1 VGASVTLPLLLP
13 GDVIVCHT
21 QDALGRVIREFE
33 AIEDKPNLSN
43 HVAVVHHTDA
53 GGNLWVLEARPGGVG
68 WADAEQ
74 YDNPYLLTNVEQ
86 PKTDTQRRQVCALA
100 VGMLRVGY
108 DWAAIG
114 MDAAQALHLDGLWRV
129 KDFGDAPPAHVVCSS
144 LVWWL
149 MRQAGLAVPAV
160 PGRTVTPADFADW
173 ILRRGWVT

>member
-1 VGASVTLPLLLP
+1 MTLPLLLP
-13 GDVIVCHT
+13 GDVLVCRT
-21 QDALGRVIREFE
+21 NDTGGELIRLGAALK
-33 AIEDKPNLSN
+33 DKPNLDN
-43 HVAVVHHTDA
+43 HVALVHHRDPA
-53 GGNLWVLEARPGGVG
+53 GNLWVLEARPGGVG
-68 WADAEQ
+68 WEVASK

-129 KDFGDAPPAHVVCSS
+129 KDFGDEPPAHVVCSS

-149 MRQAGLAVPAV
+149 YRQAGLAVPPV

-173 ILRRGWVT
+173 ILRRGWLTAGP

>member
-1 VGASVTLPLLLP
+1 VTLPLLLP
-13 GDVIVCHT
+13 GDVLVCRT
-21 QDALGRVIREFE
+21 NDTGGELIRLGAAL
-33 AIEDKPNLSN
+33 EDKASNDN
-43 HVAVVHHTDA
+43 HVALVHHRDPA
-53 GGNLWVLEARPGGVG
+53 GTLWVIEARPGGVG

-86 PKTDTQRRQVCALA
+86 PKTGDQRRQVCTLA

-144 LVWWL
+144 LVAWL
-149 MRQAGLAVPAV
+149 YRKAGLAEPA
-160 PGRTVTPADFADW
+160 GRQRTTIPADWADW
-173 ILRRGWVT
+173 ILRRGWAPQ